1 MYTLEK
7 NLKFAAAHKLNDSNS
22 LTTKRCLNLH
32 GHEWN
37 VKVKIQSY
45 RLVDDMIID
54 FGKLAEI
61 IEGLDHQ
68 YLNDILWFN
77 PTAENL
83 SKFIHDR
90 IQSEL
95 KDRLVNIDVTIEE
108 SPGAKITYS
117 M

>member
-68 YLNDILWFN
+68 YLNDILWL
-77 PTAENL
+77 TRQQKIYLNL
-83 SKFIHDR
+83 FMTEYKA
-90 IQSEL
+90 
-95 KDRLVNIDVTIEE
+95 N
-108 SPGAKITYS
+108 
-117 M
+117 